1 MEHCIY
7 LNLINFSEYIILY
20 LNCFVEKLE
29 LSIIFLKN
37 LTSENKKTYTI
48 LVGLAYKSIIKLGIA
63 DQQQKS
69 GGGKMNDEEQE
80 RKITVIEQRQAT
92 MESDIK
98 EIKTDVKEMPD
109 KIVLKI
115 NESVDMKIKL
125 AIAETEKKYMGKFI
139 ALLIGLIGEGVGLII
154 SFIK

>member
-1 MEHCIY
+1 
-7 LNLINFSEYIILY
+7 
-20 LNCFVEKLE
+20 
-29 LSIIFLKN
+29 
-37 LTSENKKTYTI
+37 
-48 LVGLAYKSIIKLGIA
+48 
-63 DQQQKS
+63 
-69 GGGKMNDEEQE
+69 MNDEEQE

-109 KIVLKI
+109 LIVKKV
-115 NESVDMKIKL
+115 NESTDLKLQLIKAEMENRL
-125 AIAETEKKYMGKFI
+125 SETEKKYMGKFI